1 MPVNSNL
8 RTDQILGLGIL
19 ALLMVGCFLV
29 LEPFLTDL
37 LWAAVLAY
45 SSWPLYVRLRARLY
59 AGLAALLMTLAIV
72 LVVLA
77 PFAIAA
83 SAIIDNSDRIVQ
95 LTQRLLAEGLP
106 DPPQWLAGVPLVGE
120 GLHAYWRHLAEDAGS
135 LSDALRGLA
144 PLARST
150 LVTGGQAMATGL
162 LHLALSIFLAYFL
175 FLYGEGAVGQI
186 RAVMS
191 RLAGSR
197 AERLLKVA
205 GGTVVSVVH
214 GILGTALAQGLLAG
228 IGFAVAGVPA
238 APLLGLLTFFLSIV
252 PVGPPLVWIPAA
264 IWLYLQGATG
274 WAIFVLAWGMLV
286 VSGVDNIVK
295 PMLISRGS
303 HLPFVMVFLGVLG
316 GAVAFGLIGVFLGPT
331 LLALGYRMLLEW
343 THSDDPKDSESQQP
357 ANADDGRDASVAKSR
372 TKSQRDGAD

>member
-1 MPVNSNL
+1 MNASL

-19 ALLMVGCFLV
+19 ALLLVGCFLV
-29 LEPFLTDL
+29 LQPFLTDL

-45 SSWPLYVRLRARLY
+45 SSWPLYVRLRARLR
-59 AGLAALLMTLAIV
+59 GVLAALLMTLAIV

-83 SAIIDNSDRIVQ
+83 TAIVDNADRIVQ
-95 LTQRLLAEGLP
+95 LTHRLLDEGLP
-106 DPPQWLAGVPLVGE
+106 QPPAWVASLPVIGG
-120 GLHAYWRHLAEDAGS
+120 GLDAYWRHPAEDAGS
-135 LSDALRGLA
+135 LSEALRRLT
-144 PLARST
+144 PLARSA

-175 FLYGEGAVGQI
+175 FLYGEGAVAQL

-191 RLAGSR
+191 RLAGLR
-197 AERLLKVA
+197 AERLLSVA

-228 IGFAVAGVPA
+228 IGFAVAGIPA

-264 IWLYLQGATG
+264 IWLYLQGSTG
-274 WAIFVLAWGMLV
+274 WAIFVLAWGLVV

-303 HLPFVMVFLGVLG
+303 HMPFVMVFLGVLG

-343 THSDDPKDSESQQP
+343 IQS
-357 ANADDGRDASVAKSR
+357 RDER
-372 TKSQRDGAD
+372 GFEPQRHRDTE